1 MVKTLKTSD
10 EDSAKNM
17 WEQTVAEYVKSHL
30 GTAPVS
36 GDTVVVSD
44 EWSLVIEEVDDKGKL
59 RTIGLKYQDQAA
71 TA

>member
-1 MVKTLKTSD
+1 MKT
-10 EDSAKNM
+10 AQKNM

-36 GDTVVVSD
+36 GDTVVISD
-44 EWSLVIEEVDDKGKL
+44 EWSLVIKEVDDKGKL
-59 RTIGLKYQDQAA
+59 RTIGLKYQDQTA